1 VRLDTLN
8 AITNKLK
15 DAGSASDLHLVE
27 VDTIMTVM
35 ESQQRKTQ
43 QTVLLSTL
51 TIAVLAPAILLIAK
65 HAGL

>member
-43 QTVLLSTL
+43 QTVEKNLKTTKSI
-51 TIAVLAPAILLIAK
+51 IA
-65 HAGL
+65 